1 MTSAKSR
8 ICCSIK
14 TQPLIIK
21 MDLIICAF
29 VVGSVFLYWYK
40 TPVPDQRIVTKKKVI
55 KIPLTPYRV
64 AHKATQTDYSPLPSP
79 MSSISSIDFTNLPF
93 VLDEEYL
100 EQGNESI

>member
-1 MTSAKSR
+1 M
-8 ICCSIK
+8 CCSTK

-21 MDLIICAF
+21 MDLIICAL

-40 TPVPDQRIVTKKKVI
+40 TPATDSRTVTKKKVV

-64 AHKATQTDYSPLPSP
+64 AHKATQTDYSPMLSP
-79 MSSISSIDFTNLPF
+79 MSSISSLDFTNLPF

-100 EQGNESI
+100 EQGNEEYINAQGER

>member
-1 MTSAKSR
+1 
-8 ICCSIK
+8 
-14 TQPLIIK
+14 
-21 MDLIICAF
+21 MDLIICALF
-29 VVGSVFLYWYK
+29 VGTVFLYWYK
-40 TPVPDQRIVTKKKVI
+40 KPATDLRTTVKKKVI

-79 MSSISSIDFTNLPF
+79 MSSISSLDFTNLPF